1 MILAGLWAFLL
12 TPVGLRTAARLA
24 ERGIAAGS
32 GFEARIEDVSGVLPF
47 SLRVGRFALADA
59 KGPWLVI
66 GDAAVSWSPAALLR
80 GRIEIREIA
89 ADVVRLLR
97 APQVPDTHSTPTPLT
112 WPPRFPSLPPILL
125 DRLAVNRLMLDK
137 ELAGQA
143 AVLSINGRLAESG
156 QGAVALALDAKR
168 LDGDMPLTLNV
179 GAALNYAD
187 WRLAVKAH
195 LNDAAG
201 GLLCCALA
209 GPNAPALDAA
219 LTGDGPLDAWKGRL
233 SAKLGTTPLLAM
245 DLGLAVPLA
254 KDALAA
260 FTLEARAA
268 PPPGLLP
275 AFFEGLLGPRPHCSV
290 AARVGITTDALFL
303 DKLTLDAA
311 AGSLALAARLDPVGN
326 ALSATAKLAITDASR
341 LDGTLG
347 GTLGADMTASG
358 TLLQPN
364 LAASITAHNFHAGPV
379 TLADAALTATAQT
392 PRPMTNDF
400 PGAILAVSGTL
411 RGLAG
416 PDGTTLLGQSL
427 ELAANGSLAPDGA
440 LAIEN
445 AALTGAGGSATL
457 GGGRIS
463 GETLAG
469 HVAVAL
475 GDVAGAA
482 SLGGLRLGG
491 SATVAADIASDP
503 NGHGTAKA
511 VVSLARLAAPD
522 PADTAA
528 AALAALLGPAPGLS
542 VDGAFSP
549 DGATLS
555 ELSLTGKG
563 VSLAGTG
570 RFVAAT
576 GHLEAKTS
584 LKAADLSL
592 LAPALG
598 QPCSGSL
605 EAGVTLSGPLVSPH
619 LALSAKADRLH
630 LGELALTDAACD
642 LTMADAATRPAGKLT
657 FTARREGEA
666 ARLETTYVLAGT
678 RLTVADLRLTAP
690 EAAFAGEADID
701 TATGRVAGKL
711 SGNAANLAGL
721 GRFVGLPLGGSLK
734 ISASAAKG
742 ATQSLTLDLTGT
754 GLRLPGLTAGTL
766 TATAN
771 LDDLAG
777 RPRGKASLAGKTI
790 EASGL
795 SLASLSATASG
806 DGRTLALAADAKG
819 RLNGQMGLDASVRGN
834 LAPAEAGR
842 QRLTLQTLSGSLE
855 GHPFALNA
863 PTTLNFGSGVA
874 RVDTLALTFDKARV
888 TAAGGYGPTEAS
900 GKVSVEHFPLPLLTL
915 FGLAGIDGTA
925 DVSATLSGS
934 PAKPQVTAQATLS
947 GLRLAAEQGKGLPS
961 VGLWAKAAC
970 TATRLD
976 ITAGLTGKGGKG
988 GKSGGDAITV
998 QAGVPVRLSLAPAAF
1013 DLPPNGALSGRM
1025 TADSDLSDLAA
1036 VLARFNTRLTGR
1048 LTADLALGGSV
1059 AAPTATG
1066 ALALAANRVEN
1077 ADAGL
1082 VLTNVTLQA
1091 EAAGGVLTI
1100 AKASGEDGRGG
1111 RFTLAGHC
1119 GFANPAK
1126 DPVDLKLT
1134 LARLRVVGLDLAT
1147 AVADGSV
1154 AVSGT
1159 LDHMRAAGTIAIG
1172 PADINLPTSLP
1183 PDVAVIPVT
1192 YINDPAAPKKPAKVA
1207 PPAAARHIDLDLKV
1221 VLGQAVYVRGMGLE
1235 SRWTGQL
1242 AITGTAAEPV
1252 VIGKY
1257 SVAKGSLDLLGS
1269 TLEITKG
1276 ELAFT
1281 GASPPTPAFDIRAET
1296 TKNNITAG
1304 IAITGDAGAPSIT
1317 LTSTPPLPRDEIL
1330 SRLLFGQSAGSL
1342 SPLQAAQ
1349 LAQAAASLYAGG
1361 TPTSILARTR
1371 RIIGLDQLT
1380 IVPGK
1385 AGMAG
1390 SVLKAGKEIFKG
1402 VTVGVEQGMGAQSGA
1417 VSVEVQVTP
1426 NITVDSRV
1434 GTDNKQGV
1442 GVNWKWDY

>member
-1 MILAGLWAFLL
+1 MFLAGLWGFVL
-12 TPVGLRTAARLA
+12 TPLGLRTAAHLA

-32 GFEARIEDVSGVLPF
+32 GFDARIEDVSGVLPF

-59 KGPWLVI
+59 KGPWLI
-66 GDAAVSWSPAALLR
+66 ISDAAVSWSPAALFR

-89 ADVVRLLR
+89 ADIVRLRR
-97 APQVPDTHSTPTPLT
+97 APQIPESHRAPASLE
-112 WPPRFPSLPPILL
+112 WPPRFPSLPPVLL
-125 DRLAVNRLMLDK
+125 DRLAVNRLILDK

-143 AVLSINGRLAESG
+143 AVLAIHGRLAESG
-156 QGAVALALDAKR
+156 RGAVALSLNAER
-168 LDGDMPLTLNV
+168 LDGDVPLTLTV

-233 SAKLGTTPLLAM
+233 SAKLGATPLLAA

-254 KDALAA
+254 RDAMAA
-260 FTLEARAA
+260 FTLDAAAA

-275 AFFEGLLGPRPHCSV
+275 AFFQDLLGGHPRCSV
-290 AARVGITTDALFL
+290 AARVGITTDALIL
-303 DKLTLDAA
+303 DKVDLEAA
-311 AGSLALAARLDPVGN
+311 AGTLSLAARLDPAAN
-326 ALSATAKLAITDASR
+326 ALSGTAKLAITDASR
-341 LDGTLG
+341 LDETLG
-347 GTLGADMTASG
+347 GTLGADITASG
-358 TLLQPN
+358 TLSQPS
-364 LAASITAHNFHAGPV
+364 LAAKITARQFHAGPV
-379 TLADAALTATAQT
+379 TLASAAITATAT
-392 PRPMTNDF
+392 APRPMADGF
-400 PGAILAVSGTL
+400 PGATLAASGSL
-411 RGLAG
+411 DGLAG

-427 ELAANGSLAPDGA
+427 AFTATGSLDADGA
-440 LAIEN
+440 LALDN

-482 SLGGLRLGG
+482 SLAGLRLGG
-491 SATVAADIASDP
+491 SATIAADIASDP
-503 NGHGTAKA
+503 GGHGTAKA

-542 VDGAFSP
+542 LDGTFSP

-555 ELSLTGKG
+555 DLSLAGKG
-563 VSLAGTG
+563 ITLAGTG
-570 RFVAAT
+570 RFVAKT
-576 GHLEAKTS
+576 GGLEARAS
-584 LKAADLSL
+584 LKSADLSL
-592 LAPALG
+592 LGPALG

-605 EAGVTLSGPLVSPH
+605 LADVNLSGPLVSPH
-619 LALSAKADRLH
+619 LAVSAKADRLH

-642 LTMADAATRPAGKLT
+642 LTMADSANRPAGKLAL
-657 FTARREGEA
+657 TARREGEA
-666 ARLETTYVLAGT
+666 ARLETAYVLTGT
-678 RLTVADLRLTAP
+678 RLTVADAKLTAP

-701 TATGRVAGKL
+701 LTTGRVAGKL

-721 GRFVGLPLGGSLK
+721 GRFVGLPLAGSLK
-734 ISASAAKG
+734 ISATAAKG
-742 ATQSLTLDLTGT
+742 AGQALTLDLTGA
-754 GLRLPGLTAGTL
+754 GLRLPGLAAGTL
-766 TATAN
+766 TASAN
-771 LDDLAG
+771 LDDLTG
-777 RPRGKASLAGKTI
+777 RPRGKASLSGKAV

-806 DGRTLALAADAKG
+806 DGRALSLAADAKG
-819 RLNGQMGLDASVRGN
+819 RINGQMGLDASVRGS

-842 QRLTLQTLSGSLE
+842 QRLSLQTLSGRLE
-855 GHPFALNA
+855 GHAFALSA
-863 PTTLNFGSGVA
+863 PATLTFGSGAA
-874 RVDTLALTFDKARV
+874 RVDGLALAFDKARV
-888 TAAGGYGPTEAS
+888 TAAGGYSPAEAA
-900 GKVSVEHFPLPLLTL
+900 GKVSVERFPLPLLAL

-934 PAKPQVTAQATLS
+934 PAKPQVAAQAKLS
-947 GLRLAAEQGKGLPS
+947 GVRLAVEQGQGLPAVS
-961 VGLWAKAAC
+961 LWAKATC
-970 TATRLD
+970 SATRLD
-976 ITAGLTGKGGKG
+976 LTAGLAGKGGKNG
-988 GKSGGDAITV
+988 ADAITV
-998 QAGVPVRLSLAPAAF
+998 QAGLPVRLSLAPAAF
-1013 DLPPNGALSGRM
+1013 DLPPSGALSGRIA
-1025 TADSDLSDLAA
+1025 ADSDLSDLAA

-1048 LTADLALGGSV
+1048 LSADLALGGTV

-1082 VLTNVTLQA
+1082 VLTNVTLRA

-1111 RFTLAGHC
+1111 SFTLAGKV
-1119 GFANPAK
+1119 GFTDPTR

-1147 AVADGSV
+1147 AAADGSV

-1159 LDHMRAAGTIAIG
+1159 LDHMRAAGTITVG

-1192 YINDPAAPKKPAKVA
+1192 YINDPAAPKTKAKAV

-1221 VLGQAVYVRGMGLE
+1221 LLGPAVYVRGMGLE

-1252 VIGKY
+1252 VIGTY
-1257 SVAKGSLDLLGS
+1257 TVAKGSLDLLGS

-1276 ELAFT
+1276 ELSFT

-1296 TKNNITAG
+1296 TKDSITAG
-1304 IAITGDAGAPSIT
+1304 IAITGDATSPNIN
-1317 LTSTPPLPRDEIL
+1317 LTSTPALPRDEIL

-1342 SPLQAAQ
+1342 SPIQAAQ

-1385 AGMAG
+1385 SGMAG
-1390 SVLKAGKEIFKG
+1390 TVLKAGKEIFKG